1 MPSHAYQNYAL
12 LLLFFYVS
20 PVFADNQATQIV
32 KQALKHWRG
41 EESSYV
47 VLEMTIQ
54 RPLPQGKSTM
64 TLRVWTMGEENAL
77 VHLINPNN
85 DKYKGHA
92 LLINNGKAWRF
103 SPDTQQINPISLS
116 EMNKNWMGS
125 DFSNNE
131 VTKRD
136 DLVADYTHTLKRT
149 ETTDTGQ
156 TLYLI
161 EAKPKPE
168 AAVVWGKQQLK
179 IREDQIILEQAYYD
193 QQDSLVK
200 KRVTSK
206 IETKGGKTI
215 ATVQRMQR
223 IDSVDEWT
231 EIVIKKAKFDIN
243 VPRGTFSLSNLRN
256 QRF

>member
-1 MPSHAYQNYAL
+1 MPSHAYRHYAL
-12 LLLFFYVS
+12 LLLFFYVY

-32 KQALKHWRG
+32 KQAIDYWRG
-41 EESSYV
+41 EKSSYT

-54 RPLPQGKSTM
+54 RPDGQRTL
-64 TLRVWTMGEENAL
+64 TLRIWTMGLENAL
-77 VHLINPNN
+77 IYMINPNN

-116 EMNKNWMGS
+116 EMNQNWMGS

-168 AAVVWGKQQLK
+168 AAIVWGKQILK
-179 IREDQIILEQAYYD
+179 IRPDQIILEQAFYD
-193 QQDSLVK
+193 QEDILVK

-206 IETKGGKTI
+206 IETIGGKAI
-215 ATVQRMQR
+215 AAVQRMQ
-223 IDSVDEWT
+223 IVDSVDEWT
-231 EIVIKKAKFDIN
+231 EIVVKEAKFDIK